1 MWRAV
6 VTAPPLDARTV
17 RLAGTAIN
25 VTISQSSRPTPASVI
40 DSRYAWAR
48 LWVAL
53 ALGTIGSVGMWSFVV
68 LLPVVQIDFGVARG
82 EASLPY
88 TLTMIGFGAGGI
100 LMGWLADRR
109 GIVLPAMLGGLVLGV
124 GYMLSGAAGSV
135 WQLALAQGLLGFGSA
150 ATFGPLMTEMSY
162 WFDRRRGIAV
172 AIASCGNYLSG
183 VIWPPLIQHFIEIH
197 GWRPVQIGTGLIC
210 VVTILPLALALRRRP
225 PDQAID
231 SGENAGNLDAL
242 GITSNTLMVL
252 LCVAGVACCVA
263 MSMPQVHIVAY
274 CVDLGYGPARG
285 AEMLSMMLG
294 FGLISR
300 IAGGMI
306 ADRIGGLATLLISAS
321 LQGVALFLY
330 LLFSSLP
337 SLFVISALSGLF
349 QGSIVP
355 MYAIIIREYFAPEEA
370 GLRLGVILMATLA
383 GMALGGWMSGVI
395 FDLTGSYGAAFVNGL
410 GWNVVNV
417 VIVAWLL
424 LRTSRRAVPA

>member
-1 MWRAV
+1 
-6 VTAPPLDARTV
+6 
-17 RLAGTAIN
+17 
-25 VTISQSSRPTPASVI
+25 
-40 DSRYAWAR
+40 
-48 LWVAL
+48 
-53 ALGTIGSVGMWSFVV
+53 
-68 LLPVVQIDFGVARG
+68 
-82 EASLPY
+82 
-88 TLTMIGFGAGGI
+88 
-100 LMGWLADRR
+100 
-109 GIVLPAMLGGLVLGV
+109 
-124 GYMLSGAAGSV
+124 
-135 WQLALAQGLLGFGSA
+135 
-150 ATFGPLMTEMSY
+150 MSY

-210 VVTILPLALALRRRP
+210 VATILPLALMLRRPP

-231 SGENAGNLDAL
+231 SGEDAAGNLDAL
-242 GITSNTLMVL
+242 GITPNTLMVL

-300 IAGGMI
+300 IAGGAI
-306 ADRIGGLATLLISAS
+306 ADRIGGVATLLISSS
-321 LQGVALFLY
+321 LQGVALFFY

-337 SLFVISALSGLF
+337 SLFVISALFGLF